1 MYSGKTTLGR
11 QLAKLTGW
19 DFVDL
24 DTLFEQRYH
33 TAIPLFFSRYGESA
47 FRKLER
53 LVLESTENMK
63 RTIISTGGGTPC
75 QGDNMDWILAHGTA
89 VYLEM
94 DADAV
99 CRRIWRSKKNRPLLM
114 GMTPEQQREYVK
126 QQLSLRTPCYQKAP
140 YKTSGENPDIASLQ
154 KIIVSSDLKS

>member
-24 DTLFEQRYH
+24 DLLFEQRYH
-33 TAIPLFFSRYGESA
+33 TSIPLFFKRYGEAA

-53 LVLESTENMK
+53 LVLESTEVLE
-63 RTIISTGGGTPC
+63 RAIISTGGGTPC
-75 QGDNMDWILAHGTA
+75 QGDNMDWILSHGMA

-99 CRRIWRSKKNRPLLM
+99 CRRIQRSKKNRPLLM
-114 GMTPEQQREYVK
+114 GMTPEQQREFVEL
-126 QQLSLRTPCYQKAP
+126 QLSQRIP
-140 YKTSGENPDIASLQ
+140 YYSRAQRKTSGENPDIAS
-154 KIIVSSDLKS
+154 IVEWMTGE

>member
-24 DTLFEQRYH
+24 DALFEQRYH

-53 LVLESTENMK
+53 LVLESTENMD

-75 QGDNMDWILAHGTA
+75 QGDNMDWILAHGMA

-94 DADAV
+94 DVDAV
-99 CRRIWRSKKNRPLLM
+99 CRRIQRSKKNRPLLM
-114 GMTPEQQREYVK
+114 GMTPEQQREFVER
-126 QQLSLRTPCYQKAP
+126 QLSQRIPFYLRAQHKA
-140 YKTSGENPDIASLQ
+140 SGENPDLAA
-154 KIIVSSDLKS
+154 IVEWMNCD

>member
-24 DTLFEQRYH
+24 DLLFEQRYH
-33 TAIPLFFSRYGESA
+33 TSIPLFFKRYGEAA

-53 LVLESTENMK
+53 LVLESTEVLE
-63 RTIISTGGGTPC
+63 RAIISTGGGTPC
-75 QGDNMDWILAHGTA
+75 QGDNMDWILSHGTA

-99 CRRIWRSKKNRPLLM
+99 CRRIQRSKKNRPLLM
-114 GMTPEQQREYVK
+114 GMTPEQQREFVE
-126 QQLSLRTPCYQKAP
+126 QQLSQRIP
-140 YKTSGENPDIASLQ
+140 YYSRAQRKTSGKNPDVAA
-154 KIIVSSDLKS
+154 IVEWMTGE